1 MIPVITV
8 DGPSGVGKGTVCGHL
23 ARRLGFHLLDSGSLY
38 RLTGL
43 AVRRA
48 GVDFSDALGCAEIA
62 AHLDARFENQ
72 GSLSVFLESQDVS
85 EVIRTEQASRDASV
99 VAAIPQVRD
108 ALMDW
113 QRHARRAPGL
123 IADGRDMGTAVFPSA
138 GLKIYLDASAQER
151 AQRRYL
157 QLRETDKTVTLA
169 AILRDLESR
178 DRRDSQREASPLKP
192 ADDSRVLDTSALGQ
206 DEMLALI
213 DQWVDQHLLDLG
225 LQP

>member
-23 ARRLGFHLLDSGSLY
+23 SQRLGFHLLDSGSLY
-38 RLTGL
+38 RLTGY
-43 AVRRA
+43 AVRQA
-48 GVDFSDALGCAEIA
+48 DVDFDDAQACAEQA
-62 AHLDARFENQ
+62 AGLDARFENT
-72 GSLSVFLESQDVS
+72 GALRVFLNDQDVTLQ
-85 EVIRTEQASRDASV
+85 IRSEQASHDASV

-113 QRHARRAPGL
+113 QRNASRAPGL
-123 IADGRDMGTAVFPSA
+123 IADGRDMGTAVFPEA
-138 GLKIYLDASAQER
+138 GLKIYLDASAEQR

-178 DRRDSQREASPLKP
+178 DRRDSEREASPLKP
-192 ADDSRVLDTSALGQ
+192 ADDARVLDTSALGQ
-206 DEMLALI
+206 AEMLALI
-213 DQWVDQHLLDLG
+213 DQWVDQYLQNLG
-225 LQP
+225 